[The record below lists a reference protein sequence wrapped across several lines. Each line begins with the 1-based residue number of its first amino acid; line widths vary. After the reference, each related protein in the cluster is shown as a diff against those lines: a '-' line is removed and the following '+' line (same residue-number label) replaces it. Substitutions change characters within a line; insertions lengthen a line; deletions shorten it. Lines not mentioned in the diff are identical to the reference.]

1 MKYMILAGQ
10 SLADIAL
17 RVYGSADGAIVLAEE
32 NGLEVTDVLEP
43 GRMLEYSP
51 EKVVNKG
58 IVQYY
63 AAQNVRP
70 STALEGRVFD
80 DTFDLSFN

>member
-1 MKYMILAGQ
+1 MRYLVLAGQ
-10 SLADIAL
+10 SLTDVAL

-43 GRMLEYSP
+43 GQVLEYQP
-51 EKVVNKG
+51 EKVMNKG

-63 AAQNVRP
+63 VAQDVRP
-70 STALEGRVFD
+70 ATAMKGRVFD
-80 DTFDLSFN
+80 ETFDLSFN

>member
-1 MKYMILAGQ
+1 MRYLVLAGQ
-10 SLADIAL
+10 SLADVAL

-43 GRMLEYSP
+43 GQVLEYQP
-51 EKVVNKG
+51 EKVMNKG

-63 AAQNVRP
+63 AAQDVRP
-70 STALEGRVFD
+70 ATAMKGRVFD
-80 DTFDLSFN
+80 ETFDLSFN

>member
-17 RVYGSADGAIVLAEE
+17 RVYGSSDGAIILAEE

-70 STALEGRVFD
+70 ATALEGRVFD